1 MPDAAVGCVD
11 QAEQQHSAVAGPVV
25 LVVLAEPAELGPEP
39 APAPVRLAALQ
50 KGAAA
55 VVGYFGVA
63 HATSAGVAAFADSPV
78 ALPGSA
84 WRPCA
89 LHSMLAF
96 HLEGTP
102 RDLHVVVAVAV
113 VAAAAAVVEAGLA
126 AVHSAETS
134 CVV

>member
-1 MPDAAVGCVD
+1 MPSAAVGCVD
-11 QAEQQHSAVAGPVV
+11 QVERQYSAVAGLVV
-25 LVVLAEPAELGPEP
+25 LVEPVEPVGLGLEP
-39 APAPVRLAALQ
+39 APALVRLAALQ

-78 ALPGSA
+78 ALPDSA
-84 WRPCA
+84 WRPCV

-96 HLEGTP
+96 HLEATP
-102 RDLHVVVAVAV
+102 RDLHVVVVVAV
-113 VAAAAAVVEAGLA
+113 VAAAAAVAEAGP
-126 AVHSAETS
+126 AVHSVETS